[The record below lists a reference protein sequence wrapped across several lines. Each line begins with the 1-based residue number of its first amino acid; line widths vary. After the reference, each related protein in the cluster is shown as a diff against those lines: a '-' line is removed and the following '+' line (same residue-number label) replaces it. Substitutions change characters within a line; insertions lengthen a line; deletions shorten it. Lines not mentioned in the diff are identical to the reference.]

1 MAERVPAWLD
11 QYWEA
16 ETMQTPEVKKDP
28 MYTLLKEGQVDEFNR
43 RRAAG
48 ESFDLRSAD
57 LRGADLRGLDARDL
71 DLSNAY
77 LRHADLRGLD
87 LTHTNLEGASINS
100 AKISGTYFPTSLSA
114 EEITLSLVHGTRLRY
129 R

>member
-1 MAERVPAWLD
+1 
-11 QYWEA
+11 
-16 ETMQTPEVKKDP
+16 MQKPDVKNDP
-28 MYTLLKEGQVDEFNR
+28 MYLLLKEGQVDEFNR

-48 ESFDLRSAD
+48 ETCDLRHAD

-87 LTHTNLEGASINS
+87 LTHTNLEGASINT
-100 AKISGTYFPTSLSA
+100 AKISGTYFPPTLSA

>member
-1 MAERVPAWLD
+1 
-11 QYWEA
+11 
-16 ETMQTPEVKKDP
+16 MQTPEVKRDP
-28 MYTLLKEGQVDEFNR
+28 MYHLLKEGRVEEFNR
-43 RRAAG
+43 RRAEG
-48 ESFDLRSAD
+48 EACDLRNAD

-71 DLSNAY
+71 DLANTY

-100 AKISGTYFPTSLSA
+100 AKISGTYFPTTLSA
-114 EEITLSLVHGTRLRY
+114 EEITLSLIHGTRLRY

>member
-1 MAERVPAWLD
+1 
-11 QYWEA
+11 
-16 ETMQTPEVKKDP
+16 MQTPEVKKDP
-28 MYTLLKEGQVDEFNR
+28 MYILLKEGRVDEFNR

-48 ESFDLRSAD
+48 EACDLRSAD
-57 LRGADLRGLDARDL
+57 LRGTDLRGLDARDL
-71 DLSNAY
+71 DLSNTY

-100 AKISGTYFPTSLSA
+100 AKISGTYFPPSLSA

>member
-1 MAERVPAWLD
+1 
-11 QYWEA
+11 
-16 ETMQTPEVKKDP
+16 MQNPEMKTDP
-28 MYTLLKEGQVDEFNR
+28 MFHLLKEGRVEEFNR

-48 ESFDLRSAD
+48 EPCDLRHAD
-57 LRGADLRGLDARDL
+57 LRGTDLRGLDARDL
-71 DLSNAY
+71 DLSGCY

-87 LTHTNLEGASINS
+87 LTRANLEGASINS
-100 AKISGTYFPTSLSA
+100 AKISGTYFPAGLSA